1 MRSFLAFLFGAAAVL
16 ATLLAVPAMWVSHNV
31 ANENGYVAF
40 AEPIARD
47 AGFHD
52 ALANA
57 LSESLV
63 QDSALA
69 ASLQPVT
76 KQAIVRIVDQI
87 SDQHGFV
94 TAWNDTQRQSHKIML
109 GDQRDLPAELDSS
122 SRFAID
128 LAPLGNFVVDQVN
141 KDLPFTIPAPDQA
154 VVEINGAP
162 QVQTLDRVRESPT
175 YARNGLIAVGVFALL
190 ALAFARRRSAAVAWL
205 GLGALLAAGLLK
217 VAASV
222 GLPEVL
228 DRNAAP
234 TPFAKAALDVFID
247 RANASFDHWLVVLA
261 IGGAVAA
268 VVGVAGR
275 LLTSRSGVA

>member
-1 MRSFLAFLFGAAAVL
+1 MRSFLAFLFGVAAVL

-31 ANENGYVAF
+31 ANEDGYVAF

-63 QDSALA
+63 QDSALP
-69 ASLQPVT
+69 ASLHPVA
-76 KQAIVRIVDQI
+76 KAAIVRNANQV
-87 SDQHGFV
+87 SDQPGFV

-109 GDQRDLPAELDSS
+109 GDQRSLPAELDSS

-128 LAPLGNFVVDQVN
+128 LAPLGTFVVKEVN
-141 KDLPFTIPAPDQA
+141 KDVPFTIPAPDQA

-162 QVQTLDRVRESPT
+162 QTQTLDRVRESPT

-190 ALAFARRRSAAVAWL
+190 TLAFARCRSGAVAWL
-205 GLGALLAAGLLK
+205 GLGALVAAGLLK
-217 VAASV
+217 VATSV
-222 GLPEVL
+222 GLPAIL
-228 DRNAAP
+228 DRNTAP

-247 RANASFDHWLVVLA
+247 RANVSFDHWLVVVA
-261 IGGAVAA
+261 IGGVVAA
-268 VVGVAGR
+268 ATGAAAR
-275 LLTSRSGVA
+275 LLTSRSGV